1 MSMKSP
7 LFNTNSECRV
17 SNAECRIQDG
27 SNPLP
32 VRHSTFNIRHS
43 QFSAVRRSKL
53 GLTLAA
59 ALAGGS
65 LLGTCQTRLKDAVV
79 GGSTD
84 YLYTLLDPT
93 AIVGLLSDEMEG
105 SSESP

>member
-7 LFNTNSECRV
+7 LFNTNSECQI

-27 SNPLP
+27 GNPLP
-32 VRHSTFNIRHS
+32 VRHSTFNIRQS
-43 QFSAVRRSKL
+43 KFSAVRRSKL

-65 LLGTCQTRLKDAVV
+65 LLGTCQARVKDAIV
-79 GGSTD
+79 GASTD
-84 YLYTLLDPT
+84 YLFTLLDPP
-93 AIVGLLSDEMEG
+93 AIVGLLSDEVEG